1 MASNAKITDIEGRLS
16 AMVQENGNLNNNIM
30 NSQQINQQLNQ
41 RVLEI
46 ETTLN
51 QMLLHTKA
59 KD

>member
-30 NSQQINQQLNQ
+30 NSQHINQQLNQ